1 VVTVTEEDKI
11 LGWRWNA
18 ADHHQLCCM
27 KCNSQW
33 CEHALDEVKHRRD
46 VEAVH
51 TRIQIARDE
60 ADQILLVDIPMFSNG
75 QMDCTVFIDVRK
87 PSKAGAYKVYAN
99 TDIVDA
105 DFIGW
110 LNKSDGI
117 EAIRYMIYGWL
128 EDRSVD
134 HELGSP
140 CKSQRHGFV
149 QEQAWKLSMQ
159 HDENKRT
166 YKMRQML
173 SILTT
178 GQCLECRAG
187 ATTIDFDDL
196 VPEVEKP
203 TWVGR

>member
-1 VVTVTEEDKI
+1 VATVTEEDQI

-27 KCNSQW
+27 KCDSQW
-33 CEHALDEVKHRRD
+33 CEHALDEVKKRRD
-46 VEAVH
+46 VGLLQ
-51 TRIQIARDE
+51 TRIQVMRDE
-60 ADQILLVDIPMFSNG
+60 SETYLTIDIPMFSNG
-75 QMDCTVFIDVRK
+75 QMDCPVLIQVDKASKTGAHKVFASTDVEQ
-87 PSKAGAYKVYAN
+87 PE
-99 TDIVDA
+99 
-105 DFIGW
+105 FIGW
-110 LNKSDGI
+110 LNKSDGVD
-117 EAIRYMIYGWL
+117 AIRYMVYGWL

-159 HDENKRT
+159 QVRRERT

-187 ATTIDFDDL
+187 VTTIDFDSL